1 MMKRRKFL
9 IPVVLVALV
18 VAGVLGYRSF
28 RANSASAASDV
39 QTAAVE
45 RSSVDVTVSAAGV
58 LEAPQSASLTWLTS
72 GIVQDVNVNVGDVVH
87 AGDVLMELQAG
98 SLDPTV
104 IQARV
109 DLASAQQ
116 NLDDLLHS
124 DLAKAQAEK
133 TMADAQDA
141 LQTAQR
147 NYNVQQGGH
156 RGSSDTIKAA
166 QAKVVVTREAMDQAK
181 SAYDHT
187 RGNRTQDA
195 AKANAYLRYTSAQ
208 NAYYAAL
215 ASYNW
220 YTGHPTDIEQAQLEA
235 EVAIAQAQLDDAQ
248 RLLSRLKDGPNALDV
263 EAAKAKVAQ
272 AQAVVNRARITAPF
286 DGTIVSLSARPGDL
300 VDSGTA
306 AVALAD
312 LRTLQV
318 QVDVSEVDINN
329 IQVGQ
334 EATLTLDAAPDQ
346 TFTGKVSQVTLAG
359 VSNQGVVTFP
369 VTVEVAQPD
378 PALKPGMSAAVG
390 IVIDRHDNVLVVPNR
405 ALRLEN
411 GQRSV
416 VVLFEGQQV
425 VVPVTLGLSNDSVS
439 EIVGGSLQQGDN
451 VIVNATS
458 TSTATTRLGGGGF
471 IAGGFRP

>member
-18 VAGVLGYRSF
+18 VAGALGYRSF

-104 IQARV
+104 IQV
-109 DLASAQQ
+109 
-116 NLDDLLHS
+116 LLSS

-248 RLLSRLKDGPNALDV
+248 RLLSRLKDGPNTLDV